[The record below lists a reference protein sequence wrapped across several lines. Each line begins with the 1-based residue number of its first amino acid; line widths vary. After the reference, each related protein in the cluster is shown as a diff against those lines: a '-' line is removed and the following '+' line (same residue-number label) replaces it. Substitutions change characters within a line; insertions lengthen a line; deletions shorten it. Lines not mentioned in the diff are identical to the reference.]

1 VPPCTLAGTP
11 PAKAVPKAIE
21 KRERYYT
28 RFLQAVMRSEELK
41 NSQFLLDFLFEQD
54 SKAFAKLQKDVEKF
68 GQTRGPSRLDEYLT
82 ASGLASV

>member
-1 VPPCTLAGTP
+1 
-11 PAKAVPKAIE
+11 
-21 KRERYYT
+21 
-28 RFLQAVMRSEELK
+28 MRSEELK

-82 ASGLASV
+82 ASGLASVQPSSSTTQFCVRMADYIDSHRILH